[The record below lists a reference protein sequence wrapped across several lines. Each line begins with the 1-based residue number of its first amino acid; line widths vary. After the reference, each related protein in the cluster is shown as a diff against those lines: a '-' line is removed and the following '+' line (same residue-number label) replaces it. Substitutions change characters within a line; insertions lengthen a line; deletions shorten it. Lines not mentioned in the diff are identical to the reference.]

1 MTRLRITFDD
11 GSVIQERNAAESFVS
26 FVRRVGVERVR
37 SLGIKQC
44 KIPLV
49 SNTIDKKYGSKQKP
63 LGNGWY
69 LMTNTSTQS
78 KKHDIELIAES
89 FNIKLKVEI
98 I

>member
-1 MTRLRITFDD
+1 MTRLRIIFED
-11 GSVIQERNAAESFVS
+11 GSVIQERNAAESLIA

-49 SNTIDKKYGSKQKP
+49 SNTIDIKYGSRQKP
-63 LGNGWY
+63 LGHGWF

-78 KKHDIELIAES
+78 KKHDIELIAKS

>member
-1 MTRLRITFDD
+1 MTYL
-11 GSVIQERNAAESFVS
+11 
-26 FVRRVGVERVR
+26 
-37 SLGIKQC
+37 
-44 KIPLV
+44 
-49 SNTIDKKYGSKQKP
+49 DKKYGSKQKP